1 MIRFA
6 VVLLL
11 LPFVALAQAPQ
22 GEVDE
27 AQMVEQMKKMM
38 LPMMEKS
45 IPAMEK
51 TRACIQASDNTAD
64 LKACAEIMR
73 AFQKEMTAMMGGPE
87 ASPHGS
93 GPMDEEL
100 DIEWSQELKTEMLAG
115 LEQSIKATKVA
126 KGCMESSSSGD
137 EMRTCMEQKG
147 FPSRQ
152 RKP

>member
-1 MIRFA
+1 MP
-6 VVLLL
+6 LLKL
-11 LPFVALAQAPQ
+11 LALAQTPQ

-27 AQMVEQMKKMM
+27 AQKIEQMKKMM

-51 TRACIQASDNTAD
+51 TRACIQASGNTAD

-73 AFQKEMTAMMGGPE
+73 AFRKEMAAMMSRP
-87 ASPHGS
+87 ADSPHEP

-115 LEQSIKATKVA
+115 LEQSIKATKA
-126 KGCMESSSSGD
+126 ARGCMESSSSGD

>member
-1 MIRFA
+1 MKFA

-11 LPFVALAQAPQ
+11 LPFVALAETPK

-27 AQMVEQMKKMM
+27 AQKIEQMKKMM

-51 TRACIQASDNTAD
+51 TRACIQASGNTAD
-64 LKACAEIMR
+64 LKDCSEIMR
-73 AFQKEMTAMMGGPE
+73 AFQNEMAAMMGRPE
-87 ASPHGS
+87 ASPHGP

-115 LEQSIKATKVA
+115 LEQSIKATKAA
-126 KGCMESSSSGD
+126 KGCMESSASGD
-137 EMRTCMEQKG
+137 EMRSCMEQKG
-147 FPSRQ
+147 FPPRQ
-152 RKP
+152 GKP